1 MLIVSVRLVR
11 TVNSSDGEPV
21 RGSSPSF
28 QPLIHPKSLSP
39 ASLSFTGSVW
49 VGTGAFRW
57 VGCVVVP
64 DLRLER
70 SKASLSLYVAG
81 PPSVVLNG
89 FMILDCW
96 LLSTPSVDVTGAKEQ
111 GLPAPSHVA
120 TFNDPAD
127 AESGLSVISTDFNL
141 GQ

>member
-21 RGSSPSF
+21 RGSSPFF

-70 SKASLSLYVAG
+70 PNASLSLYVAG

-96 LLSTPSVDVTGAKEQ
+96 LLLFGSLSRLISVLIYSLV
-111 GLPAPSHVA
+111 L
-120 TFNDPAD
+120 F
-127 AESGLSVISTDFNL
+127 LMVIFS
-141 GQ
+141 